1 MESSE
6 AGLTFDPLVLSIRR
20 ASLGIKYQR
29 RALQDIGFST
39 ATTSPCVF
47 GPAVLTTLLRLKIG
61 EFLCFST
68 KLEAAALGKVPQNE
82 RLTI

>member
-6 AGLTFDPLVLSIRR
+6 AGLTFDLFVLSIRR

-39 ATTSPCVF
+39 ATASLCVF
-47 GPAVLTTLLRLKIG
+47 GHCVNNITQAKNRRVSLFFHQIRSSSSGKG
-61 EFLCFST
+61 S
-68 KLEAAALGKVPQNE
+68 AA
-82 RLTI
+82 